1 MNKSNLYKKKFSENG
16 YVIIKN
22 FLSTK
27 EASEFENTLYKT
39 YTSQLKTIVDKE
51 NIHSIIQDYERRGYY
66 DKLYMAY
73 KKFGI
78 SSTFKKFSRKLVKLT
93 SIIFNNK
100 SKSINCGL
108 VIGINGSKRTNYEW
122 HQEKPYYPK
131 ISTVHYQFPLLN
143 FFTSKK
149 NGTMSVL
156 KGSNKL
162 GFIREVTNKKLS
174 KKSINSYVPKDIKKI
189 KKNLPEKFINM
200 HLKDIVLFDEN
211 LIHKSNENRTKKVRF
226 AGVVRL
232 KLETS

>member
-1 MNKSNLYKKKFSENG
+1 
-16 YVIIKN
+16 
-22 FLSTK
+22 
-27 EASEFENTLYKT
+27 
-39 YTSQLKTIVDKE
+39 
-51 NIHSIIQDYERRGYY
+51 
-66 DKLYMAY
+66 
-73 KKFGI
+73 
-78 SSTFKKFSRKLVKLT
+78 
-93 SIIFNNK
+93 
-100 SKSINCGL
+100 
-108 VIGINGSKRTNYEW
+108 
-122 HQEKPYYPK
+122 
-131 ISTVHYQFPLLN
+131 
-143 FFTSKK
+143 
-149 NGTMSVL
+149 MSVL